1 MSKVFDMIAKE
12 QARQDKNIELIASEN
27 FVSENVLKAMGSCL
41 TNKYAEGY
49 PNKRYY
55 GGCQCVDELETYC
68 QEKWKEAF
76 HTDYHC
82 NVQPHSGTNA
92 NLAAYMALLKPNS
105 DVFSLALDNGGHL
118 SHGSPVN
125 ISGKVF
131 NFHHYGLD
139 KDGLIDYEELEQKA
153 NLVKPSLI
161 VAGASAY
168 PREID
173 FKRIRQICDTCG
185 AYMMVDMAHIA
196 GLVLTGEHQSPFG
209 LADVITTT
217 THKTLRCARG
227 GVIFCKPEFAKKID
241 SAVFPCTQGG
251 PLLNMI
257 AGKAVGAEECC
268 TPEYKDYIHQVV
280 INATAMADRF
290 IELGFDLVTGG
301 TDNHLLLID
310 FTKTH
315 DLTGKQAQD
324 LLDEH
329 FITANKNC
337 VPNETRSPQETSGL
351 RIGTPA
357 MTTKGWKENDFIAC
371 ADKIAKILENYKK

>member
-1 MSKVFDMIAKE
+1 
-12 QARQDKNIELIASEN
+12 
-27 FVSENVLKAMGSCL
+27 
-41 TNKYAEGY
+41 
-49 PNKRYY
+49 
-55 GGCQCVDELETYC
+55 
-68 QEKWKEAF
+68 
-76 HTDYHC
+76 
-82 NVQPHSGTNA
+82 
-92 NLAAYMALLKPNS
+92 
-105 DVFSLALDNGGHL
+105 
-118 SHGSPVN
+118 
-125 ISGKVF
+125 
-131 NFHHYGLD
+131 
-139 KDGLIDYEELEQKA
+139 
-153 NLVKPSLI
+153 
-161 VAGASAY
+161 
-168 PREID
+168 
-173 FKRIRQICDTCG
+173 
-185 AYMMVDMAHIA
+185 MMVDMAHIA